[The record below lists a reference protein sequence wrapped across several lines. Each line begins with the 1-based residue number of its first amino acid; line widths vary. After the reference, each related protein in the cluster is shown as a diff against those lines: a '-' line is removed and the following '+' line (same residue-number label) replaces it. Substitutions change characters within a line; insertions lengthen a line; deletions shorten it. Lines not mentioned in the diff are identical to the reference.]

1 MNILNHGRNR
11 NCTYKRVWF
20 LFFIVSGKAI
30 APADYTSVSFV
41 FVYNYNINQAWFT
54 NAFLY
59 KEEFGQTYTYD
70 EDGNI
75 ASVVDISNKK
85 SSFAFE
91 NNMLKKLVNPTGSEY
106 TYDYDEKKNLTKAK
120 TSDGQQYDFTYDSHG
135 NPLTAVFS
143 SEDGESKQIKTTA
156 SYTDDGNYIET
167 LSDARGNEITYDYD
181 SQKGLLNSQTDANG
195 VTTTYTYDAQNDRLL
210 STTSGGTSVQY
221 TYANDRLD
229 TIVHNNGQVHYG
241 FVYDQFGRTINVTVG
256 NGTQNRTLSTNL
268 YNNRGLLSLFTYG
281 NGDTVSYT
289 YDSMDRQTEK
299 WFGDPAKKVRYYYTL
314 DNSLGVIS
322 DEILNTHTRYTYD
335 LAGRVV
341 KEEIRENA
349 NSDTGALIRKTAYTY
364 EDGTNRLLSRN
375 DTLFGSSKTT
385 TYVYGNQSQNQMVD
399 AVYSVSYDGADSLHY
414 EYDSLGRRTERMI
427 ALTVHK
433 TERCQRI
440 CITTAD
446 CFPCLPM
453 ETAIPCLIRMI
464 RWIVRRKNG
473 LGIRRKKYGITIRLI
488 TL

>member
-1 MNILNHGRNR
+1 M
-11 NCTYKRVWF
+11 
-20 LFFIVSGKAI
+20 
-30 APADYTSVSFV
+30 
-41 FVYNYNINQAWFT
+41 
-54 NAFLY
+54 
-59 KEEFGQTYTYD
+59 
-70 EDGNI
+70 
-75 ASVVDISNKK
+75 
-85 SSFAFE
+85 
-91 NNMLKKLVNPTGSEY
+91 
-106 TYDYDEKKNLTKAK
+106 
-120 TSDGQQYDFTYDSHG
+120 
-135 NPLTAVFS
+135 
-143 SEDGESKQIKTTA
+143 
-156 SYTDDGNYIET
+156 
-167 LSDARGNEITYDYD
+167 
-181 SQKGLLNSQTDANG
+181 
-195 VTTTYTYDAQNDRLL
+195 L

-221 TYANDRLD
+221 TYDNDRLD

-414 EYDSLGRRTERMI
+414 EYDLLGR
-427 ALTVHK
+427 
-433 TERCQRI
+433 
-440 CITTAD
+440 
-446 CFPCLPM
+446 
-453 ETAIPCLIRMI
+453 
-464 RWIVRRKNG
+464 
-473 LGIRRKKYGITIRLI
+473 
-488 TL
+488 